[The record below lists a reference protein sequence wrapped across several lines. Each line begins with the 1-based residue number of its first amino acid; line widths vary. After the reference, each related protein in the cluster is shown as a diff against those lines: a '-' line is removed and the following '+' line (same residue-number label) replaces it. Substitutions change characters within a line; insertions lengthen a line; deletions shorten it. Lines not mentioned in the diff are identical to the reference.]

1 MASNVL
7 VIGLVSVAALAVWW
21 DLRERRIP
29 NALTL
34 AGCGAALL
42 LRATQ
47 GLEPLGAGV
56 VGLLLGLGLA
66 LPLVVAGGLGGGD
79 AKLLAAVGA
88 FLGPANLLVAAL
100 ITALAGGLLAM
111 VAAVRNG
118 ALRETALHAGSLVLS
133 LFGRGGRLPR
143 RTLDTAG
150 ALTIPYAVPIAVGA
164 LTAAWLA

>member
-1 MASNVL
+1 MLIAL
-7 VIGLVSVAALAVWW
+7 VCLAALAVFW

-29 NALTL
+29 NVLTV
-34 AGCGAALL
+34 AGCGVALL
-42 LRATQ
+42 LRASQ
-47 GLEPLGAGV
+47 GMEPLLAGL

-66 LPLVVAGGLGGGD
+66 LPLVLAGGLGGGD

-88 FLGPANLLVAAL
+88 FLGPEQLMIAFLV
-100 ITALAGGLLAM
+100 TAVAGGLLAIL
-111 VAAVRNG
+111 AAVRNG
-118 ALRETALHAGSLVLS
+118 RLRETALHTGRLVLS
-133 LFGRGGRLPR
+133 LFGRGGGAPR